1 METAFSQ
8 FWDLVSGAIFLDSE
22 VFRQINLLPDGLTV
36 ALIIVLLAG
45 LSQAIGQCIVLFVN
59 RVKPIRFILSLGISS
74 IVFALSYS
82 LWALSIWLTT
92 DFLFDTEVPILLVLR
107 TLGLSYAPQML
118 GFLIGLPYFGT
129 SIYILLSI
137 WSLLAQI
144 IGLQAF
150 TSLEDW
156 GAFFCVG
163 LGWLVLQVV
172 QRTIGRP
179 ILKFSRWL
187 SNSVAGTK
195 LVTDPKAIEQM
206 IMDGNPNVIEM
217 GNEILLEAQKET
229 PQKKRLSL
237 STFIIIAGVV
247 FLAVILFSPNSQLSI
262 STWFNALNSTLKL
275 AIKVAQFSAVALLI
289 SILLTPLESLS
300 WWAGWYGPQP
310 LENSG
315 TLVEQLPTDTPV
327 NHYVMYLDGIN
338 QGSYQ
343 YLPEVEEFLE
353 ELGKALPDQIA
364 IVKGIIPY
372 TVTNRP
378 VSENQLFSFLWR
390 IIDSIVARNPTHP
403 IGFIINIRNVVA
415 VAISADRR
423 YGPIQNQGLAQVIYN
438 SLLNNGYQL
447 GCGIPLTLI
456 GYSGGGQ
463 MSLGVVPFL
472 KHTLNVPIQVISI
485 AGVMSSHPGV
495 MIAEELYH
503 LVGQKDSVEKVG
515 AILFAGRWPF
525 MLLSKWNQAKRRGKI
540 RFIDLGPVAHNLEG
554 GPMGSEVLPNGITK
568 LQQTT
573 NIVTGILLENWALTG
588 LDPDLFRKQSNYEL
602 FKQAVFNQISYYP
615 VKQTVESELYQ
626 PISTWIGRLILPKKS
641 ERQQVQGALFEIY
654 HADATHQHRI
664 GQIVNLRW
672 DLRKFDVKTRV
683 KYVTND
689 VKFIDQAR
697 VSEQQGN
704 IHPRRIDGWL
714 NVDPLESL
722 AGARPQD
729 DLIVMLPEPVIL
741 QDTGAERPTILIQQ
755 EPIQI
760 SGRFYAVVT
769 FVKNLGNDLFLVRH
783 YNPKSQQFDGVE
795 EQVYLP
801 AVVLTNKGVV
811 PFLNND
817 LEQSPVNSSGW
828 YIYGQQNI
836 NGQFVVQSLAPKALL
851 SLIPDQVLTGEKE
864 TVNYINHDYWDEKRC
879 PKGNISKVLL
889 APQIATSNSSPQ
901 VSNQSLAE
909 SIWKEGDRSLLM
921 HVYGGIGGKK
931 GGENTPFGIFF
942 GHFAYGIA
950 TVVRDQ
956 MTQELRF
963 EIEYRQ
969 IYTHNEDGI
978 ISGSISFNH
987 YIGDRQ
993 WGWLGRRPFAD
1004 ILIKFPPL
1012 TEDYDFDGFH
1022 FSPLNF
1028 VINEL
1033 DIMTARY
1040 RIGDGTGTTFVSAI
1054 NSCCQDSSQAL
1065 YLALQRM
1072 LAQFQ
1077 LNPLFLKWLREHPDH
1092 EQTQR
1097 FIQLSN
1103 LVSSLELI
1111 LTPTGKPR
1119 EDWRYST
1126 PNLGTF
1132 PVETPLKTL
1141 GQLWASW
1148 RSLLPRLIN
1157 DQLAMV
1163 LLQLGA
1169 SLMILR
1175 ASQVGGSDSTI
1186 EPIIP
1191 TDLWFTVPKLKKF
1204 EY

>member
-1 METAFSQ
+1 METAFHQ
-8 FWDLVSGAIFLDSE
+8 FWHLVSGASFLNPDA
-22 VFRQINLLPDGLTV
+22 FQQINQLPNGGEV
-36 ALIIVLLAG
+36 ALIIVLIAG
-45 LSQAIGQCIVLFVN
+45 LSQGIGQCIVLFVN
-59 RVKPIRFILSLGISS
+59 RVKPVRFILSLLISS
-74 IVFALSYS
+74 VVFALSYG
-82 LWALSIWLTT
+82 LWALSIWLTSN
-92 DFLFDTEVPILLVLR
+92 FLFYTEANYLLVLR
-107 TLGLSYAPQML
+107 TLGLSYAPQIL
-118 GFLIGLPYFGT
+118 GFLIGLPYLGT
-129 SIYILLSI
+129 PIYVLLSI

-144 IGLQAF
+144 TGLQVF
-150 TSLEDW
+150 TDLQDW

-163 LGWLVLQVV
+163 LGWLVLQLL

-179 ILKFSRWL
+179 ILVFSRWL
-187 SNSVAGTK
+187 SNWAAGTK
-195 LVTDPKAIEQM
+195 LVTDPKAIQKL
-206 IMDGNPNVIEM
+206 IMAGNSNLIAM
-217 GNEILLEAQKET
+217 GSEILLEAQKDA
-229 PQKKRLSL
+229 PQKKPPS
-237 STFIIIAGVV
+237 FPI
-247 FLAVILFSPNSQLSI
+247 FLLITAVAFFAVILFSPNSQISI
-262 STWFNALNSTLKL
+262 SSWFNALNDTLRL
-275 AIKVAQFSAVALLI
+275 AINLAEFSAVALLI

-310 LENSG
+310 LENPG
-315 TLVEQLPTDTPV
+315 TLVEQLPTDISV

-343 YLPEVEEFLE
+343 YLPEVELFLD
-353 ELGKALPDQIA
+353 ELGKALPNNLA

-372 TVTNRP
+372 SVRNLP

-390 IIDSIVARNPTHP
+390 LIDSVVARNPTNP
-403 IGFIINIRNVVA
+403 ISFIINLRNMVS
-415 VAISADRR
+415 VAISADPR

-463 MSLGVVPFL
+463 MSLGAVTFL
-472 KHTLNVPIQVISI
+472 KHTLKVPINVISI
-485 AGVMSSHPGV
+485 AGVMSGNTGV
-495 MIAEELYH
+495 MLTEHVYH
-503 LVGQKDSVEKVG
+503 LVGENDPVEKVG
-515 AILFAGRWPF
+515 AIVFPGRWPF
-525 MLLSKWNQAKRRGKI
+525 MFLSHWNRAKRRGKI
-540 RFIDLGPVAHNLEG
+540 RFISLGQVGHNFDD
-554 GPMGSEVLPNGITK
+554 GPMGNKLLPNGLTN
-568 LQQTT
+568 LQQTVK
-573 NIVTGILLENWALTG
+573 IVTGILLENWQLTG
-588 LDPDLFRKQSNYEL
+588 LDINLFRKQSNYEL
-602 FKQAVFNQISYYP
+602 NNQASFNQVGYYP
-615 VKQTVESELYQ
+615 VKQTINSQLYQ
-626 PISTWIGRLILPKKS
+626 PIAPWIGRLILPKKA
-641 ERQQVQGALFEIY
+641 ERQQVKGALFEIY
-654 HADATHQHRI
+654 HADENNQHRI
-664 GQIVNLRW
+664 GQIVNLQW
-672 DLRKFDVKTRV
+672 DFRHFNVKTRV

-689 VKFIDQAR
+689 VRFIDQAR

-704 IHPRRIDGWL
+704 IHPTRIDGWSK
-714 NVDPLESL
+714 VDPLESL

-729 DLIVMLPEPVIL
+729 DVMVMLAEPVIV
-741 QDTGAERPTILIQQ
+741 QDTGSERPSLLIQR

-760 SGRFYAVVT
+760 SGRFYGVVT
-769 FVKNLGNDLFLVRH
+769 FVKNLSNDLFLVRH
-783 YNPKSQQFDGVE
+783 YNPQSQQFDGAE

-801 AVVLTNKGVV
+801 DVV
-811 PFLNND
+811 PTNQGVLPFINTN
-817 LEQSPVNSSGW
+817 LEKSPVNSSGW
-828 YIYGQQNI
+828 YIYGQKNI
-836 NGQFVVQSLAPKALL
+836 DGQFVVQSLAPKALL
-851 SLIPDQVLTGEKE
+851 SIQPDQVITGEKA
-864 TVNYINHDYWDEKRC
+864 TLNYINSEYWKDELC
-879 PKGNISKVLL
+879 PKGHIKKILL
-889 APQIATSNSSPQ
+889 NPSIPK
-901 VSNQSLAE
+901 SNQGLAE
-909 SIWKEGDRSLLM
+909 SIWKEGDRGLLM
-921 HVYGGIGGKK
+921 HVYGGIGGQN
-931 GGENTPFGIFF
+931 GGDKTPFGIYF

-956 MTQELRF
+956 ITQELRF

-978 ISGSISFNH
+978 TSGSIAWSR
-987 YIGDRQ
+987 YGGDRQ
-993 WGWLGRRPFAD
+993 WGWLGRRPFTD
-1004 ILIKFPPL
+1004 IIIKFPPL
-1012 TEDYDFDGFH
+1012 TQDYDFDGFH

-1033 DIMTARY
+1033 EIMSARY

-1054 NSCCQDSSQAL
+1054 NSCSQDSCQAL

-1077 LNPLFLKWLREHPDH
+1077 LNPLLIKWLREYPQH

-1126 PNLGTF
+1126 PTLGSF
-1132 PVETPLKTL
+1132 PVETPVKTL
-1141 GQLWASW
+1141 GRLWASW

-1157 DQLAMV
+1157 DQIAMV

-1175 ASQVGGSDSTI
+1175 SNQVGGFDPTI